1 MIDTNQTNELAVVVQ
16 ESGLQGNKVES
27 LLQSFAGSFSEA
39 KKVVNEVKDI
49 VVTDETQTDL
59 MLKARE
65 GRLALK
71 KIRVDVENTRKE
83 LKEQSLREGRAIDG
97 VANLIKALVV
107 PVEEHL
113 EKQEKYAEVMALKR
127 IQEKYEERVTKLTP
141 YVDDISLFN
150 LKDMSDAAFD
160 NLLAMSKKA
169 YDDKKAAEAK
179 AEAERIEAEKK
190 EKIHNE
196 RRIELAPYR
205 DFIEGTV
212 NLFDMSEDDYQS
224 LLKTAKSKKADY
236 DAQQAKI
243 RKENEELQ
251 KKAEADRKAKEE
263 AERKLAEE
271 KAAQEKKERD
281 AKAAEEAKKAADE
294 EAKRK
299 ALLAPDKDKLIE
311 LAGTIDKITLP
322 AVASKE
328 AGDVL
333 NEVQAKLSGLSNY
346 LREKSKTL

>member
-1 MIDTNQTNELAVVVQ
+1 MTDTNQPTELAVVVQ

-27 LLQSFAGSFSEA
+27 LLQSFAGAFSEA

-113 EKQEKYAEVMALKR
+113 EKQEKYAEVAALKR
-127 IQEKYEERVTKLTP
+127 IQEKYEDRVNKLSP
-141 YVDDISLFN
+141 FVDDISLFN

-169 YDDKKAAEAK
+169 FEDKKAAEAK
-179 AEAERIEAEKK
+179 AEAEKAEQARLDKIEES
-190 EKIHNE
+190 
-196 RRIELAPYR
+196 RWRELAPYR
-205 DFIEGTV
+205 DFIPNMPDLRT
-212 NLFDMSEDDYQS
+212 LSEEDYQK
-224 LLKTAKSKKADY
+224 LLTSAKQKKSDK
-236 DAQQAKI
+236 DAQDEKI
-243 RKENEELQ
+243 RKENEELR

-263 AERKLAEE
+263 AEKKLADE
-271 KAAQEKKERD
+271 KAAQERKERE
-281 AKAAEEAKKAADE
+281 AKAAEEAKKRE
-294 EAKRK
+294 EEEKKRQ

-311 LAGTIDKITLP
+311 LAGTIDKIPFP
-322 AVASKE
+322 ALSSKE
-328 AGDVL
+328 AGDVA

-346 LREKSKTL
+346 LREKAKTL